1 MQLPLR
7 MPGEWFRLPASGVAV
22 ASGLVLTPLGLGAI
36 PAAPTRAV
44 GGGQNGLIAF
54 AETRPHLPPQIT
66 VVEPDGTGKR
76 SLTRGHGAAFSPDGH
91 RIAYVKDDRIYIIDV
106 NTTGIM
112 RVTGARGSSPSW
124 SPDGR
129 QIVVGGRLAVTTI
142 ATGSR
147 VSLKH
152 RGDTPSWSP
161 TGKRIA
167 FVTEDTNTDGR
178 EQRCG
183 WSNPREVYTI
193 EPSGKG
199 LRQLTLEGNNFNPVW
214 SPDGRQ
220 IAYFNAPSF
229 VELRLMTMNADG
241 SAKRIVRPVGTGVY
255 PWVCW
260 RAAHL
265 GLAWSPDGTK
275 FALVTGPRIVTL
287 NVDGSAMRTVVPGR
301 GRVDWQRRSPRA
313 G

>member
-1 MQLPLR
+1 M
-7 MPGEWFRLPASGVAV
+7 
-22 ASGLVLTPLGLGAI
+22 
-36 PAAPTRAV
+36 
-44 GGGQNGLIAF
+44 
-54 AETRPHLPPQIT
+54 
-66 VVEPDGTGKR
+66 
-76 SLTRGHGAAFSPDGH
+76 
-91 RIAYVKDDRIYIIDV
+91 
-106 NTTGIM
+106 
-112 RVTGARGSSPSW
+112 
-124 SPDGR
+124 
-129 QIVVGGRLAVTTI
+129 TTI

-147 VSLKH
+147 VPLGH
-152 RGDTPSWSP
+152 RADTPSWSP

-167 FVTEDTNTDGR
+167 FVTENTNTDSR

-199 LRQLTLEGNNFNPVW
+199 LRQLTVEGNNFNPVW

-241 SAKRIVRPVGTGVY
+241 SAKRIVRLIGVGVY

-287 NVDGSAMRTVVPGR
+287 NVDGSGMRTVIPGR
-301 GRVDWQRRSPRA
+301 GRIDWQHAPA
-313 G
+313 